1 VDSHW
6 FWSHNPAAG
15 KYWPFVSIV
24 RMLENA
30 SIVASNLC
38 RTSPRQFCDEHNW
51 FAMKEAFSFDFN
63 VRMGKMETFLWLLA

>member
-1 VDSHW
+1 
-6 FWSHNPAAG
+6 
-15 KYWPFVSIV
+15 
-24 RMLENA
+24 MLENA